1 MRGRRG
7 RIAAGL
13 VLCMALLLF
22 GGCSVGGTKIFFA
35 SGCGWNDVF
44 KIGGMACSQKEAKV
58 YLMNYK
64 NLYGVVYDTDLWS
77 GDFDTETVEN
87 TLKEEVLQYLTRVYT
102 LNVYAKEQDIALDF
116 GEEDAV
122 KQAAAEYY
130 DSLTEAERSY
140 SGASQSDIE
149 RMYQRYA
156 LAVKVYEQLM
166 ESVDEEIS
174 EDEARVMDANLI
186 FVTDEARANEIEQ
199 SLAAGASFS
208 PPWHRCTTSW
218 IRPACPLDEDSIPR
232 RWNRRLS
239 PWKMIRFP
247 ERLRRTAATI
257 SYSASTST
265 TRSCRRPTR
274 NGLLTTRQQQEL
286 ENITASLEENRYC
299 ELNKGLWNRLHVE
312 NGTELTTDSFFRV
325 IESHMHGGV

>member
-102 LNVYAKEQDIALDF
+102 LNVYAKEQDIALDS

-186 FVTDEARANEIEQ
+186 FVTDEARAKRKNMWEEIRQ
-199 SLAAGASFS
+199 YDKKLYY
-208 PPWHRCTTSW
+208 
-218 IRPACPLDEDSIPR
+218 
-232 RWNRRLS
+232 
-239 PWKMIRFP
+239 
-247 ERLRRTAATI
+247 RLR
-257 SYSASTST
+257 YSTLS
-265 TRSCRRPTR
+265 
-274 NGLLTTRQQQEL
+274 GLTYLPGRLGGRLT
-286 ENITASLEENRYC
+286 
-299 ELNKGLWNRLHVE
+299 V
-312 NGTELTTDSFFRV
+312 
-325 IESHMHGGV
+325 GGYRFARKIYQFQ

>member
-35 SGCGWNDVF
+35 SGCGWNDMF

-102 LNVYAKEQDIALDF
+102 LNVYAKEQDIALDS

-130 DSLTEAERSY
+130 DSLSEAERSY

-199 SLAAGASFS
+199 SLAAGASF
-208 PPWHRCTTSW
+208 TSL
-218 IRPACPLDEDSIPR
+218 AQMYNELDQTSVSFGRGQYPEAVEQTAFSLENDQISGKIAADGGYYFIQCV
-232 RWNRRLS
+232 NKYNQELS
-239 PWKMIRFP
+239 EANK
-247 ERLRRTAATI
+247 ERI
-257 SYSASTST
+257 I
-265 TRSCRRPTR
+265 
-274 NGLLTTRQQQEL
+274 TTRQQREL

>member
-44 KIGGMACSQKEAKV
+44 KIGGTACSQKEAKV

-102 LNVYAKEQDIALDF
+102 LNVYAKEQDIALDS

-130 DSLTEAERSY
+130 DSLSEAERC
-140 SGASQSDIE
+140 SD
-149 RMYQRYA
+149 
-156 LAVKVYEQLM
+156 
-166 ESVDEEIS
+166 
-174 EDEARVMDANLI
+174 
-186 FVTDEARANEIEQ
+186 
-199 SLAAGASFS
+199 
-208 PPWHRCTTSW
+208 
-218 IRPACPLDEDSIPR
+218 CP
-232 RWNRRLS
+232 
-239 PWKMIRFP
+239 
-247 ERLRRTAATI
+247 
-257 SYSASTST
+257 
-265 TRSCRRPTR
+265 
-274 NGLLTTRQQQEL
+274 
-286 ENITASLEENRYC
+286 
-299 ELNKGLWNRLHVE
+299 
-312 NGTELTTDSFFRV
+312 
-325 IESHMHGGV
+325 